1 MRVIID
7 TGPWIALIDRSEESH
22 KKCVEWFQQYE
33 GEIFSTEPVLTEVL
47 YLLNF
52 SSTAQISALDFVIN
66 GAITI
71 VPSSIGSLTE
81 VKELMKKYRDFP
93 MDFVDG
99 TLIELANDL
108 GIDTIV
114 TLDRKHFNAYR
125 LNKGRVFFIIP

>member
-81 VKELMKKYRDFP
+81 VKELMKYP
-93 MDFVDG
+93 
-99 TLIELANDL
+99 
-108 GIDTIV
+108 
-114 TLDRKHFNAYR
+114 
-125 LNKGRVFFIIP
+125 